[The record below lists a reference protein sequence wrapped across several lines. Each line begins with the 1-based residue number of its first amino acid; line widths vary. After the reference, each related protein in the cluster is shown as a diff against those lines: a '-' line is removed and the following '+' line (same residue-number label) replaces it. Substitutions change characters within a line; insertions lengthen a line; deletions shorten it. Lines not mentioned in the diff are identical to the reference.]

1 MANRISKENC
11 KLKNNL
17 MKIPELKDT
26 LTELMSLTNRSNSRS
41 NTAEEGIVHSI
52 SDLKRNNP

>member
-11 KLKNNL
+11 KLKNNQ

-26 LTELMSLTNRSNSRS
+26 LTELMSLINRCNSRS

>member
-26 LTELMSLTNRSNSRS
+26 LTELMSLINRSNSRS

>member
-26 LTELMSLTNRSNSRS
+26 LTELMSLINRSNSSS

-52 SDLKRNNP
+52 SNLKRNHP